1 MPDPKRFLAGSF
13 SPVSEEITAYDLP
26 VTGQVPATL
35 SGRYLRNGP
44 NPLGLDDP
52 NYHWFLGAGMVHG
65 VALRDGKAAWY
76 RNRWVRSKAV
86 AAAHGEQWPGGPV
99 HENMDFAANTHIIAH
114 AGRTLATVE
123 AGPLPYELTYELGTL
138 GPCDFSG
145 TLPGGFAAHTKLDHQ
160 TGELNAI
167 AYFWAWDHV
176 QHVIVDP
183 AGTVSRVTDIAVAD
197 GPMMHDFALTSRYV
211 VLLDLPVTFSLNAV
225 TAGKE
230 LPYVWNPQHQARV
243 GLLPRDGSA
252 DVRWIEIEPC
262 WVFHC
267 LNAYDDENGR
277 VVVDLCQYNE
287 SFDVSTLWAAHGPV
301 TLDRWVID
309 PTAGTVSQQRLDDRG
324 QEFPRVDDR
333 LVSRRHR
340 YGYSAVIG
348 AVTRAISVAGD
359 FSDDAFANALLRHD
373 LVRGTTEAREFGRD
387 ATVGEAVFA
396 ASTADA
402 AEDDGYVMAFV
413 HNPDRGA
420 SDLVILAAQDF
431 TGEPVA
437 TVHLPA
443 RVPLGFHGSW
453 LPDS

>member
-1 MPDPKRFLAGSF
+1 
-13 SPVSEEITAYDLP
+13 
-26 VTGQVPATL
+26 
-35 SGRYLRNGP
+35 
-44 NPLGLDDP
+44 
-52 NYHWFLGAGMVHG
+52 
-65 VALRDGKAAWY
+65 
-76 RNRWVRSKAV
+76 
-86 AAAHGEQWPGGPV
+86 
-99 HENMDFAANTHIIAH
+99 
-114 AGRTLATVE
+114 
-123 AGPLPYELTYELGTL
+123 LPYELAYELDTI
-138 GPCDFSG
+138 GPCDFGG

-160 TGELNAI
+160 TGELHAI

-176 QHVIVDP
+176 QHVIVDR
-183 AGTVSRVTDIAVAD
+183 AGNVARTTDIPVAD

-211 VLLDLPVTFSLNAV
+211 VLLDLPVTFSMNAV
-225 TAGKE
+225 SAGSE
-230 LPYVWNPQHQARV
+230 LPYVWNPEHQARV
-243 GLLPRDGSA
+243 GLLPRDRGA
-252 DVRWIEIEPC
+252 DVRWIDIEPC

-267 LNAYDDENGR
+267 LNAYDDPSGR

-301 TLDRWVID
+301 TLDRWIID
-309 PTAGTVSQQRLDDRG
+309 PVAGTVSQQRLDDRG

-333 LVSRRHR
+333 LVSERHR

-348 AVTRAISVAGD
+348 EVTRAITVAGD
-359 FSDDAFANALLRHD
+359 FTDDAFTNALLRHD

-396 ASTADA
+396 PAAADA

-420 SDLVILAAQDF
+420 SDLVILSAQDF

-437 TVHLPA
+437 AVHLPA